1 MKRLMNVTVF
11 CLCLLVAATI
21 ADAKGMR
28 GNNGNKR
35 GDAGLAT
42 VIANLPVQEL
52 SAEEKAGLIKMR
64 EEEKL
69 ARDVYQVLYEQWGLN
84 IFSNIARSEQR
95 HMDAVKSLHD
105 KYGLIDPITDSSIG
119 TFTDDEMLGLYT
131 ELVEKGKT
139 SLVDAFQVGATIEDL
154 DIKDLY
160 DFLEQTDNSDIKTVY
175 QNLVKGSRNHLRA
188 FSNQLSMNGAN
199 YEAQYLSADEI
210 EKIINSPKERG
221 RVDENGQQVT
231 SPGRMGA
238 GKGIS
243 TASLAQSGYVDAD
256 GDGVC
261 DNKGARIAGAGDGRG
276 KGNGA
281 GNRGKGFRR
290 GARDGSGQ
298 MGRTGAQRPNY
309 VDADNDG
316 ICDNSGVKIPEN

>member
-11 CLCLLVAATI
+11 CLCLLIAATI

-35 GDAGLAT
+35 GDAGLST
-42 VIANLPVQEL
+42 VIANLPVQGL
-52 SAEEKAGLIKMR
+52 SAEEKAGLTKMR

-84 IFSNIARSEQR
+84 IFNNIARSEQR
-95 HMDAVKSLHD
+95 HMNTVKSLHD

-119 TFTDDEMLGLYT
+119 IFTDPEMLELYT
-131 ELVEKGKT
+131 KLVEKGKT
-139 SLVDAFQVGATIEDL
+139 SIVDALQVGATIEDL

-160 DFLEQTDNSDIKTVY
+160 DFLEQTDNLDIKTVY

-188 FSNQLSMNGAN
+188 FSYQLSMNGAN
-199 YEAQYLSADEI
+199 YEAQYLSASEI

-221 RVDENGQQVT
+221 RFDENGQQVT
-231 SPGRMGA
+231 GPGRRGA

-243 TASLAQSGYVDAD
+243 TTSLAKSSYVDAD

-261 DNKGARIAGAGDGRG
+261 DNKGARMAGAGDGRG

-290 GARDGSGQ
+290 GARDGSGS
-298 MGRTGAQRPNY
+298 MGRTGTERPNY

>member
-1 MKRLMNVTVF
+1 MNVTVF
-11 CLCLLVAATI
+11 CLCLLIAATN

-35 GDAGLAT
+35 GDAGLST

-52 SAEEKAGLIKMR
+52 SAEEKAGLTKMR

-69 ARDVYQVLYEQWGLN
+69 ARDVYQVLYEQWGLAVFN
-84 IFSNIARSEQR
+84 NIARSEQR
-95 HMDAVKSLHD
+95 HMDAVKSLLD

-119 TFTDDEMLGLYT
+119 NFTDPEMLELYT

-139 SLVDAFQVGATIEDL
+139 SIVDALQVGATIEDL

-188 FSNQLSMNGAN
+188 FSDQLSLNDAT
-199 YEAQYLSADEI
+199 YEAQYLSASEI
-210 EKIINSPKERG
+210 EKIIKSPKERG
-221 RVDENGQQVT
+221 RFDENGEQVT
-231 SPGRMGA
+231 GPGRMGA

-243 TASLAQSGYVDAD
+243 TTSMAKSDYVDDD

-261 DNKGARIAGAGDGRG
+261 DNKGARMAGAGEGRG

-290 GARDGSGQ
+290 GTRDGSGS
-298 MGRTGAQRPNY
+298 MNRGGNERPNY

-316 ICDNSGVKIPEN
+316 ICDNSGAKIPGN